1 MKRGRKPKEK
11 KGYFYEKEEQAIV
24 DYINSDDDAKRNA
37 IFNTILYP
45 ALTKMIESII
55 RRYKL
60 FVPDEEFEQNF
71 SDTISYLLT
80 KINHYKPEI
89 IEYEEVPLENVKS
102 KKKYIEM
109 TFDDFLALRKNVDEN
124 SPSYI
129 KVEVPKDY
137 LEEDEEETEKY
148 FNRVKKKYK
157 AYSYCGTVC
166 RNYLMYKC
174 SQYSKKRKRNMSY
187 DTMFE
192 ELNNS
197 TKYSTEEVD
206 NSLAENLVFKIAN
219 EIQDMIE
226 NADEYELN
234 DNEVIVG
241 QALVNLFRNWE
252 QILPKGSNKL
262 QKSKILYFLRE
273 ETMMTTKE
281 IRDNM
286 VNFKKIYYFLKKK
299 ELR

>member
-1 MKRGRKPKEK
+1 
-11 KGYFYEKEEQAIV
+11 
-24 DYINSDDDAKRNA
+24 
-37 IFNTILYP
+37 
-45 ALTKMIESII
+45 
-55 RRYKL
+55 
-60 FVPDEEFEQNF
+60 
-71 SDTISYLLT
+71 
-80 KINHYKPEI
+80 
-89 IEYEEVPLENVKS
+89 
-102 KKKYIEM
+102 
-109 TFDDFLALRKNVDEN
+109 
-124 SPSYI
+124 
-129 KVEVPKDY
+129 
-137 LEEDEEETEKY
+137 
-148 FNRVKKKYK
+148 
-157 AYSYCGTVC
+157 
-166 RNYLMYKC
+166 
-174 SQYSKKRKRNMSY
+174 MSY

-234 DNEVIVG
+234 DNEVVVG